1 MIKAFP
7 SVSQTHI
14 HMHFRQQNNQL
25 SLKSKFDSV
34 GKPFIEGKVTCKVV
48 GPWQGWEQTDSE
60 VTALQKSL
68 CKVVLVGLW
77 YKVLGSQVQ
86 GSECYNTR
94 TVTRVTN

>member
-34 GKPFIEGKVTCKVV
+34 GPFIEGKVTCKVV